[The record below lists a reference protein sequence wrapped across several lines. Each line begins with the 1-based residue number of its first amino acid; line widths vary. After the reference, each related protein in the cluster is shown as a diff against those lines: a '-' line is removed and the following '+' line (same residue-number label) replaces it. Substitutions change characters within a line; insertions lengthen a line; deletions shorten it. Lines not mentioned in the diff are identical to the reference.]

1 MHAAHQTPSYIP
13 YKAKFKKPW
22 TKWNT
27 SKLSAAAMRKLAD
40 QQILKDGDSKYYE
53 QSFTQVN
60 IPNTILSSGVSTQ
73 FMLPCTGD
81 GSGALALQQGVT
93 FNQRIGNKVHGT
105 SLHAHGQI
113 AVDPKVIGGYD
124 TGTISIIWD
133 KRPNGGG
140 FPGVTAG
147 STNVCTFSNTAPQ
160 DSAIFDDFSS
170 STPSNN
176 VQGNIFMNS
185 VIQGDR
191 FITLRKFDYTVN
203 ADGPQTVPFD
213 LYVKLKGDQ
222 CDTRWGLPSVGVT
235 IPTVSKNTFY
245 LIARSVN
252 GSSICTGQFRFSYV
266 N

>member
-1 MHAAHQTPSYIP
+1 
-13 YKAKFKKPW
+13 
-22 TKWNT
+22 
-27 SKLSAAAMRKLAD
+27 
-40 QQILKDGDSKYYE
+40 
-53 QSFTQVN
+53 
-60 IPNTILSSGVSTQ
+60 VSTQ
-73 FMLPCTGD
+73 FLLPATGD
-81 GSGALALQQGVT
+81 GSGSLAMIQGT
-93 FNQRIGNKVHGT
+93 GFNQRIGNKVHGT
-105 SLHAHGQI
+105 ALHAHGQI
-113 AVDPKVIGGYD
+113 AVDPKVIAGYD

-140 FPGVTAG
+140 YPGSGAG
-147 STNVCTFSNTAPQ
+147 SANATNVCTFGNSCPQ
-160 DSAIFDDFSS
+160 DTAIFDDFSS

-213 LYVKLKGDQ
+213 LYVKLKANQ
-222 CDTRWGLPSVGVT
+222 SDTRWGLNSVTGSV
-235 IPTVSKNTFY
+235 PTVSKNTFY